1 MKEYRRDN
9 MFSFLLE
16 ATPAGYTEEE
26 AIKYLLILNRT
37 WWNNTYNTD
46 VFDYEKIIYLEQA
59 FPDNYQIQNLIEILK
74 ENIAKNYRL
83 KQQYLNRL
91 SDDIIDPVFTSYQD
105 TIGFAM
111 NDLHDS
117 VLFSERGPRA

>member
-1 MKEYRRDN
+1 MKEYRRDK

-46 VFDYEKIIYLEQA
+46 VFNYEKIIYLEQT
-59 FPDNYQIQNLIEILK
+59 FPDNYQIQNLI
-74 ENIAKNYRL
+74 
-83 KQQYLNRL
+83 
-91 SDDIIDPVFTSYQD
+91 
-105 TIGFAM
+105 
-111 NDLHDS
+111 
-117 VLFSERGPRA
+117 

>member
-1 MKEYRRDN
+1 MKEYRRDK

-46 VFDYEKIIYLEQA
+46 VFNYEKIIYLEQT
-59 FPDNYQIQNLIEILK
+59 FPDNYQIQNLIQILK
-74 ENIAKNYRL
+74 ENIAKNYHL

-91 SDDIIDPVFTSYQD
+91 SDNIIDSAFTSYQD

-117 VLFSERGPRA
+117 ILFSERGPRA